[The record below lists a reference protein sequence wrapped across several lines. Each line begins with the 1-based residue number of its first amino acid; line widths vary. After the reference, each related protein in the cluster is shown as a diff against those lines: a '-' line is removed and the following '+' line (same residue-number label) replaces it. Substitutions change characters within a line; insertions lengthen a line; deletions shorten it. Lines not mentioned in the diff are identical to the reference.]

1 MQLYKIVGALQ
12 TLREQIMDGEE
23 VDLEYLEDLE
33 IAAKDKIEGCII
45 FIKELKA
52 KRKALKE
59 AQTEFRNREKSLE
72 RNQTQIQNYL
82 IDMMKIL
89 NMNRFDSD
97 LHSVRIAKSPL
108 SVEILDEDL
117 IPEDFIIEE
126 IVRKPSKADLIQH
139 YKDTG
144 EEIEGVKI
152 SQKEHLR

>member
-23 VDLEYLEDLE
+23 VDLDYLEDLE

-72 RNQTQIQNYL
+72 RNQMQIQAYL
-82 IDMMKIL
+82 IDMMKL
-89 NMNRFDSD
+89 LKMKRFDSD
-97 LHSVRIAKSPL
+97 LHSVRIAKSPV

-126 IVRKPSKADLIQH
+126 IVRKPSKSDLIQH

-144 EEIEGVKI
+144 EEVEGIKI
-152 SQKEHLR
+152 LQKEHLR